1 MLVSCWGFSSQN
13 LRFSLSIYVCLRTPD
28 CLWFYFF
35 DGYYEIC
42 SVLHSSGQY
51 GNSLPLY
58 VFTSPEFSPY
68 HYSHQRGK
76 WKGNALVSSWGA
88 SWPFPPVSLTKKVKY
103 YYLLRRKIFQEVM
116 SEIMCTSL
124 STLLLPEGDLG
135 HAQSSQFS
143 KAIFAFLWKWIF
155 VQLCTTSS
163 ACHLMSAHCNSSQRT
178 DFGWGICSRTL
189 ILPQT
194 QSMAL
199 RFWSAAI

>member
-103 YYLLRRKIFQEVM
+103 YYLLRRKNISGGDEWNNVHKFIHLASSWGGPWACTELSVFQSHLCISVEMDICPTLYNIICMPSYV
-116 SEIMCTSL
+116 CTL
-124 STLLLPEGDLG
+124 QF
-135 HAQSSQFS
+135 QS
-143 KAIFAFLWKWIF
+143 KNW
-155 VQLCTTSS
+155 
-163 ACHLMSAHCNSSQRT
+163 
-178 DFGWGICSRTL
+178 
-189 ILPQT
+189 
-194 QSMAL
+194 
-199 RFWSAAI
+199 FWMRNML